1 MSQQV
6 VRDFRE
12 NELLR
17 HGFDALAQQ
26 VFGIS
31 FEAWYRQGYWTD
43 RYRPYLLVQDDL
55 PVACA
60 AANLQDLWWDG
71 RVRRCIQIGTVMTAP
86 AARGQG
92 FARQLIKE
100 ILQDWE
106 TAAELIFLFANPAA
120 TTFYEALGFMRQPE
134 YRWLSPALPGGR
146 REAVPLDLS
155 RADDRSLLWFH
166 TLEGNPFSALTLH
179 RGYELLLFHL
189 MQNPALQVV
198 FLPRADTVAVLQQQS
213 DQLCCLELFGGRGTL
228 AQVLGQ
234 LGHTGPLALG
244 FTPLEPDG
252 FLAQKAADTDP
263 LLVLPRDELPPF
275 AVRQLCLSPLSHC

>member
-12 NELLR
+12 NESLR

-86 AARGQG
+86 AARDKIEENFCPSGQSG
-92 FARQLIKE
+92 EGKLWKNMSRFR
-100 ILQDWE
+100 
-106 TAAELIFLFANPAA
+106 
-120 TTFYEALGFMRQPE
+120 
-134 YRWLSPALPGGR
+134 SP
-146 REAVPLDLS
+146 S
-155 RADDRSLLWFH
+155 
-166 TLEGNPFSALTLH
+166 
-179 RGYELLLFHL
+179 
-189 MQNPALQVV
+189 
-198 FLPRADTVAVLQQQS
+198 PR
-213 DQLCCLELFGGRGTL
+213 CG
-228 AQVLGQ
+228 
-234 LGHTGPLALG
+234 
-244 FTPLEPDG
+244 
-252 FLAQKAADTDP
+252 
-263 LLVLPRDELPPF
+263 
-275 AVRQLCLSPLSHC
+275 